1 MKPKK
6 KNRYAKEKF
15 LSKRQL
21 EEIEKPS
28 RWPKKK
34 RGPETESYIK
44 RRKKL

>member
-6 KNRYAKEKF
+6 KFKEEKY
-15 LSKRQL
+15 LSGRQL
-21 EEIEKPS
+21 EETEKPT
-28 RWPKKK
+28 RRPKKK